1 MDYTILPTPYG
12 CRQTVAW
19 LKKIGECLSVRPN
32 LSKVEKEVWVMQENV
47 MEQINGIKWLVKNLN
62 YRRAILALPYTQAR
76 SLAEALRNEILE
88 IEEIEYRIQGNYTGA
103 DNENPQEKSDTE
115 AGKCL
120 SDVNE
125 FFPSDYQLLFGSSTE
140 RTIVG
145 NYFHTIYLNMFKA
158 DNRIRQRYKTF
169 AGIEGWGV
177 LMQEIVNQTVTLYHL
192 REERGNNHA

>member
-1 MDYTILPTPYG
+1 M
-12 CRQTVAW
+12 
-19 LKKIGECLSVRPN
+19 
-32 LSKVEKEVWVMQENV
+32 
-47 MEQINGIKWLVKNLN
+47 
-62 YRRAILALPYTQAR
+62 
-76 SLAEALRNEILE
+76 AEALRNEILE